1 MPIEIRELIIRAQVD
16 PHPGGRSGSAT
27 GPPVDQQELIRACVQ
42 EVLRVLAEK
51 QER

>member
-16 PHPGGRSGSAT
+16 PHPGGQP
-27 GPPVDQQELIRACVQ
+27 GPANQPNLGQEELIRACVQ